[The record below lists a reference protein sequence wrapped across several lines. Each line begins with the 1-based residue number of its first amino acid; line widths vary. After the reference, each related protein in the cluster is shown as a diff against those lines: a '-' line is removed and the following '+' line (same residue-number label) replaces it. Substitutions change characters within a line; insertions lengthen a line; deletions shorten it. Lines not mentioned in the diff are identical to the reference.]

1 MLGTPE
7 KKNNKRNERIAR
19 MRRTRRMTTGLTLV
33 IAAVILA
40 QWTGIRP
47 QTAQAQAL
55 VQPQTPRAGDEV
67 RPPAA
72 TSCEDLIVIPLEGD
86 EKSQLLTVIDSK
98 RRVMSVYR
106 IDRASGKITLC
117 SVRSINW
124 DLQMTEFNGESP
136 LPREIRSLIQPR

>member
-1 MLGTPE
+1 
-7 KKNNKRNERIAR
+7 
-19 MRRTRRMTTGLTLV
+19 MRRTPAMATGLTLV
-33 IAAVILA
+33 LAAVILA
-40 QWTGIRP
+40 MSLANEP
-47 QTAQAQAL
+47 EDAQAQTL
-55 VQPQTPRAGDEV
+55 GQQQTPRATAEV

-72 TSCEDLIVIPLEGD
+72 TSCEDLIVVPLEGD

-106 IDRASGKITLC
+106 IDRTSGKITLC